1 MSIGEGLAVRLGP
14 LFVFLI
20 LDQSCY
26 LRKKSSSTVSKI
38 HTYKVYR
45 GEKTKWLI
53 EAIAEGFDTTCDYW
67 LKAYSGGKQLPY
79 DKVDL
84 PAVGDRSFLVAID
97 TEVLDLGPVIIEV
110 GVAIPDN
117 EFPSGYREAYE
128 KVGLMEVYSK
138 VTRRFWDYSDPVV
151 VESIHGGGLSIRA
164 TLLEVPAED
173 AGYEYLIE
181 ARENFLRDEDN
192 NRLMCIR

>member
-1 MSIGEGLAVRLGP
+1 MRLGP

-20 LDQSCY
+20 LNGSRY
-26 LRKKSSSTVSKI
+26 LRKKSSSKVSNI

-67 LKAYSGGKQLPY
+67 LTVICGSKRKRF

-97 TEVLDLGPVIIEV
+97 TEDLDLGPVIIRV

-128 KVGLMEVYSK
+128 KVWLMEVYDK

-164 TLLEVPAED
+164 SLLEVPAED
-173 AGYEYLIE
+173 AEYEYLID
-181 ARENFLRDEDN
+181 ADGNYIIDEDN
-192 NRLMCIR
+192 ERLMCKK

>member
-1 MSIGEGLAVRLGP
+1 MRLGP
-14 LFVFLI
+14 LLVFLI
-20 LDQSCY
+20 HGHSRY
-26 LRKKSSSTVSKI
+26 LRKKSSSSVSNI

-53 EAIAEGFDTTCDYW
+53 EAIAEGFDTSCDYW
-67 LKAYSGGKQLPY
+67 LTAYSGGKQKRY

-97 TEVLDLGPVIIEV
+97 TEDLDLGPMKIEV

-117 EFPSGYREAYE
+117 EFPSGYRVAYE
-128 KVGLMEVYSK
+128 KVWLMEVYAK
-138 VTRRFWDYSDPVV
+138 VTRRFWDCSDPVV

-164 TLLEVPAED
+164 SLLEVPAED
-173 AGYEYLIE
+173 AEYEYLID
-181 ARENFLRDEDN
+181 ADDNYLIDEDN
-192 NRLMCIR
+192 ERLMCKK